1 MVKINGVNAEIVSDN
16 QRTKDLTP
24 SINEVLD
31 RMDNNFKQRQT
42 AILSSNNQSNT
53 EQNFSNQ
60 NTFASGLISSLF
72 PNFKQSSETEK
83 NISTMSTYTNN
94 QNSTSGFDN
103 NFLMSIL
110 PLILSTNNKTKT
122 KGFENPIF
130 KELLKRVNNP
140 IIQKIFEM
148 LPKMKTTTETQTE
161 NKKDEAKIDSYVKT
175 SEYL

>member
-31 RMDNNFKQRQT
+31 RMDNNFKQRQVG
-42 AILSSNNQSNT
+42 ILNNPNQLNA

-60 NTFASGLISSLF
+60 NIFASGLISNLF
-72 PNFKQSSETEK
+72 PNFKQSTEHI
-83 NISTMSTYTNN
+83 NNTNTMSTYTNN
-94 QNSTSGFDN
+94 QNLTSGFDN